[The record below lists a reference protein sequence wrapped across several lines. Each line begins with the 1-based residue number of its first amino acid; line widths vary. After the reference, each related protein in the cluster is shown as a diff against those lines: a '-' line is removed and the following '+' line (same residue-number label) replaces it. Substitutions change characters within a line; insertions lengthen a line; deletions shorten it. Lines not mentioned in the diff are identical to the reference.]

1 MAFWINFS
9 FRWKVV
15 QKTVEEHLEREIE
28 RQGRRKDEDYDD
40 EVEETLVNE
49 DDEDVYVL
57 SKIAD
62 VMHALFIA
70 YRSENDVN
78 LSVGETIDWLIVSH
92 FKINGCRL

>member
-1 MAFWINFS
+1 M
-9 FRWKVV
+9 
-15 QKTVEEHLEREIE
+15 E

-62 VMHALFIA
+62 VMHALFVV
-70 YRSENDVN
+70 YRSARVF
-78 LSVGETIDWLIVSH
+78 GYIV
-92 FKINGCRL
+92 